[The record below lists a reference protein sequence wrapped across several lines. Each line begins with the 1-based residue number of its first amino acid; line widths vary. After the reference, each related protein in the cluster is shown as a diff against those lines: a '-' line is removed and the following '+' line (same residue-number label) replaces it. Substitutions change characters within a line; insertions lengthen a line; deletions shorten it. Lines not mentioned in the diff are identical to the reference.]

1 MNKRIKKKKIKQQN
15 KMLIKQFPF
24 LMPRNV
30 WTNKE
35 LEKYDY
41 SWTLLDDMPRGW
53 KKAFGKLMCEDIMN
67 ELVSKNLVD
76 EYRIFEIKEKY
87 GTLRWY
93 DNGGTEEIYKIIM
106 KYEHISEFTCV
117 ECGKVNVPIIN
128 EGWIQPMCRSCYN
141 RHSKRKAKFGLN
153 TNYDNAIE
161 TKANLSPILKV
172 TRFSKEENITEE
184 YDCSDILKRMKVNI
198 KAVV

>member
-106 KYEHISEFTCV
+106 KYEHISEF
-117 ECGKVNVPIIN
+117 VPIIN